1 MYFHWGRVYIYLVID
16 TVTQEKMNQLIAQEN
31 LTAMEAQVLDS
42 LISMLY
48 AEEGFSDVD
57 AKDLSTDTGIP
68 TRSIRGVL
76 SSLVQKGYVFIDDP
90 GAGFQIV
97 YLSSD
102 KYHLHPEWSKK

>member
-1 MYFHWGRVYIYLVID
+1 
-16 TVTQEKMNQLIAQEN
+16 MNTLIEQEN
-31 LTAMEAQVLDS
+31 LTLMEAKVLDS

-57 AKDLSTDTGIP
+57 ANDLSQDTGIP

-76 SSLVQKGYVFIDDP
+76 SSLVQKGYVSIEDN

-102 KYHLHPEWSKK
+102 KYHLHPRWSKNN

>member
-1 MYFHWGRVYIYLVID
+1 
-16 TVTQEKMNQLIAQEN
+16 MNQLIEQEN
-31 LTAMEAQVLDS
+31 LTLMEAKVLDS

-76 SSLVQKGYVFIDDP
+76 SSLVQKGYVSIDDP
-90 GAGFQIV
+90 GVGFQIV

-102 KYHLHPEWSKK
+102 KYHLHPRWSKNS